1 MTDLPIPPHS
11 SLCSSINSP
20 RRTIH
25 SLPPALFLS
34 LLCGRRR
41 VREGTERGDQKRGR
55 CSTRT
60 SSSRGRLLSARSGE
74 IPPSLN
80 SNYLSFLDSNRS
92 IHSWFLSGG
101 VVIVYE
107 RKVKLLY
114 GSFEAVTLP
123 EYVDMEPE
131 QSMMVPDASVTT
143 AAFQR
148 MIQLA
153 IVTKNYVGLTSEMRR
168 RTSTSLLKK
177 NLSLRLPLDPLC
189 RTKMKLEASLICAED
204 VQRQQPVKRKARR
217 KPSRRIMDDKH
228 LMIPGNIYQLWLQ
241 DTSDILLEEVQG
253 DIGSN
258 TLDDSIEKLRA
269 NLENLDFQG
278 FDDAFNIDHF
288 VTPGSSGEL
297 DSFVCNASLF

>member
-114 GSFEAVTLP
+114 GSSLSSLVT
-123 EYVDMEPE
+123 
-131 QSMMVPDASVTT
+131 AT
-143 AAFQR
+143 
-148 MIQLA
+148 
-153 IVTKNYVGLTSEMRR
+153 N
-168 RTSTSLLKK
+168 
-177 NLSLRLPLDPLC
+177 
-189 RTKMKLEASLICAED
+189 
-204 VQRQQPVKRKARR
+204 
-217 KPSRRIMDDKH
+217 
-228 LMIPGNIYQLWLQ
+228 
-241 DTSDILLEEVQG
+241 
-253 DIGSN
+253 
-258 TLDDSIEKLRA
+258 
-269 NLENLDFQG
+269 
-278 FDDAFNIDHF
+278 
-288 VTPGSSGEL
+288 
-297 DSFVCNASLF
+297 